1 MKRALLAPLLAALCL
16 AAAGGAAAPA
26 RAAVPSVHAR
36 AYLVVDARTGEVLAA
51 SDPHAHVPIA
61 SITKLMTVLITLEH
75 RKLTDVVT
83 VDPRAAAVGES
94 SVNLRSGEQL
104 TVRDLLKA
112 ALIQSANDAADALAL
127 SIAPDYG
134 AFAELMNAKA
144 AELGLHDSH
153 FIRPDGLDLPGEYS
167 SAADATKLGRLVMHT
182 KFVRET
188 VSEETDT
195 IAGGRV
201 LHTWDDLLTEFPQ
214 TIGVKTGHTGAA
226 GWCQVAAAR
235 SRGVTI
241 YATLLGAPTRSVRN
255 ADLASLLA
263 WGISQFRVAPLV
275 QSGRSYAEVELP
287 YGKAPLALVASKA
300 FLGVARVD
308 RPLLE
313 RVVAAQAASLPVH
326 AGDVLGHVEVW
337 AGNRLLVRRELVASR
352 TINKPGIVRRLGWYG
367 RRAGHNLLHLL

>member
-1 MKRALLAPLLAALCL
+1 MRRALLA
-16 AAAGGAAAPA
+16 AAGVACVLAGPA
-26 RAAVPSVHAR
+26 QAGVPTVDAR
-36 AYLVVDARTGEVLAA
+36 AYVVLDARTGEVLAV
-51 SDPHAHVPIA
+51 SNPHAHLPIA
-61 SITKLMTVLITLEH
+61 SITKLMTVLVTLDH
-75 RKLTDVVT
+75 HKLTDMVT

-94 SVNLRSGEQL
+94 SVDLRAGEQL

-134 AFAELMNAKA
+134 AFATLMNEKA
-144 AELGLHDSH
+144 AAIGLHDSH

-167 SAADATKLGRLVMHT
+167 SAADATTLGRLAMRT

-201 LHTWDDLLTEFPQ
+201 LHTWDDLLTQFPQ

-235 SRGVTI
+235 ARGVTI
-241 YATLLGAPTRSVRN
+241 YATLLGAPSRSVRN

-263 WGISQFRVAPLV
+263 WGIAQFRVAPLV
-275 QSGRSYAEVELP
+275 AARRTYAEVELP
-287 YGKAPLALVASKA
+287 FGEAPVALVAAKP
-300 FLGVARVD
+300 FLGVVRIE
-308 RPLLE
+308 RPLTE
-313 RVVAAQAASLPVH
+313 RVVAVRTVGLPVSQ
-326 AGDVLGHVEVW
+326 GDVLGHVEVW
-337 AGNRLLVRRELVASR
+337 DGKRLLVRRDLVASR
-352 TINKPGIVRRLGWYG
+352 TINKPGLARRLGWYAG
-367 RRAGHNLLHLL
+367 RAGHNLLHLL